1 MLGRKKLEEFLR
13 AEGINGTARL
23 GERWYVGKSGG
34 EMELIEFMEF
44 ELEVSVPGR
53 TPYKVKH
60 KQLTPYGV
68 YSKLSKGMIL
78 PLKVHPEKPSKL
90 LLDWDNMEPQVQ
102 VMDQTD
108 LPENILAAMQRL
120 GVGGG
125 SKKDPKTRLH
135 ELDELHKEGLITAE
149 EYKTKRDQ
157 ILNEL

>member
-13 AEGINGTARL
+13 AEGIDGTAKL

-44 ELEVSVPGR
+44 ELEISVPGR

-78 PLKVHPEKPSKL
+78 PVKVHPEKPAKL
-90 LLDWDNMEPQVQ
+90 FLDWDNLQAQGQVT
-102 VMDQTD
+102 DQAD
-108 LPENILAAMQRL
+108 LPENILVAMQRL

-125 SKKDPKTRLH
+125 SKKDPKTRLR
-135 ELDELHKEGLITAE
+135 ELDELHKDGLITQE
-149 EYKTKRDQ
+149 EYQKKRDQ